1 MSELTDIKVLSP
13 EVDVLSVLS
22 SPEPQ
27 APASLGGEDSA
38 GDHQVAMATPLSL
51 LNRYKSFDQPLSQEE
66 IEDLY
71 QDAIKLPPKEQ
82 ERIAEELRAIL
93 VFRNIA
99 GKQGRVLGQSGKING
114 LYIANWDLVAVPFER
129 PCPHCVGNSLTCEY
143 EKRLGIGR
151 KKCRECRFG
160 NATCWPQGQH
170 ESVTTPRRR
179 ESDAEY
185 ISNLRPPKRLRT
197 STTTSSASA
206 SGSPSTS
213 KVSDPMDSFAHLS
226 KETLLGIIRDQQGSL
241 ADAKNQ
247 LQSREKDMLIAAKDK
262 EISELRKQLTKA
274 KKDLR
279 STVDEVVRSADALK
293 AKYAR

>member
-38 GDHQVAMATPLSL
+38 GDQQVAMATPLSL

-93 VFRNIA
+93 P
-99 GKQGRVLGQSGKING
+99 GRVLGQSGKING
-114 LYIANWDLVAVPFER
+114 LYIANWDLVPVPFER
-129 PCPHCVGNSLTCEY
+129 PCPHCAGNNLTCEY

-151 KKCRECRFG
+151 KKCRECRFR
-160 NATCWPQGQH
+160 NATCCPQGQH

-206 SGSPSTS
+206 SASESPSTS

-226 KETLLGIIRDQQGSL
+226 KETLLGIIRDQQSSL